1 MSNFKQVSTDGEFSL
16 WVNSPIY
23 KNYAISE
30 GYIRNTKTGENCGK
44 KVVLRKH
51 YYDGATRLAEPIYDE
66 DCYEFV
72 LEE

>member
-1 MSNFKQVSTDGEFSL
+1 MSNFKQISTDGEFSL

-23 KNYAISE
+23 KSYAISE

-51 YYDGATRLAEPIYDE
+51 YYDGDARLTEPIYDE

-72 LEE
+72 FEE